1 MVVVIWVGFMAQW
14 LWHPDTCPYGPYL
27 WVRYLQLGIDGHLI
41 ESRGRNALPCYVI
54 WSQKWLTGASKII
67 NQAIGSPHF
76 LWLRNNK
83 VWRLPT
89 WLLTCH
95 WISLYLDNKARHD
108 KRIKFM
114 ILFVTCNIFVIT
126 RKGFVLLT
134 FLEVRRVKDIHAW
147 ATLAMK
153 SVVGSVISGLCGIV
167 VCSDCRLA
175 DTFKKRCNTKL
186 KTLEIRCFENRT
198 DLWYQI
204 LEEFTRK
211 MKNFEKMFKYRNEF

>member
-114 ILFVTCNIFVIT
+114 ILFVPCNIFVIT

-134 FLEVRRVKDIHAW
+134 FFGSTQGEGYSCLSYSRYVKCGWQCDIW
-147 ATLAMK
+147 SWWNCCMF
-153 SVVGSVISGLCGIV
+153 GLSIG
-167 VCSDCRLA
+167 RH
-175 DTFKKRCNTKL
+175 F
-186 KTLEIRCFENRT
+186 
-198 DLWYQI
+198 
-204 LEEFTRK
+204 
-211 MKNFEKMFKYRNEF
+211 